1 MYMENSIKK
10 HIFILDDEP
19 KVREAIRETLEVSN
33 YKVSCFGDHI
43 LQKIKSILEEKLMFT

>member
-1 MYMENSIKK
+1 MENSIKK

-19 KVREAIRETLEVSN
+19 KVREAIKETLEVSN